1 MEDIK
6 RSWART
12 SDWSIMRWYF
22 KLQEK
27 AHLTYGKRNNDAS
40 QEKIQY
46 VLKEDVDRKKIHKNQ
61 SHFRQAYHILWFQPM
76 VREALQEVIDWNIE
90 VVYENI
96 EEKVD
101 TTTNNYATSLY
112 RTVKDLPKIDGTLL
126 VNDITREFK
135 W

>member
-1 MEDIK
+1 
-6 RSWART
+6 
-12 SDWSIMRWYF
+12 
-22 KLQEK
+22 
-27 AHLTYGKRNNDAS
+27 
-40 QEKIQY
+40 
-46 VLKEDVDRKKIHKNQ
+46 
-61 SHFRQAYHILWFQPM
+61 M
-76 VREALQEVIDWNIE
+76 VREALQEVIDGNIE